1 MFYLGLDAK
10 KNCLLGFANNTG
22 ADQPA
27 HTRSLISAFVVLS
40 YLTENLMFR
49 LSTSEISLFLLVTV
63 AEQTNLNNTL
73 LETQK
78 TGFVA
83 TRPIYSFSV
92 NSTLITHMLTVKNF
106 ESC

>member
-1 MFYLGLDAK
+1 
-10 KNCLLGFANNTG
+10 
-22 ADQPA
+22 
-27 HTRSLISAFVVLS
+27 
-40 YLTENLMFR
+40 MFR